1 MNQKDNKKNL
11 GVIIAL
17 GVAIALGVVVLVIAI
32 SSVAGTGDN
41 SLKKDDTTKYEL
53 TTPTDTSVSDTESS
67 VFDFYGSTEQGAG
80 NQGVANQGGDNV
92 AVQPDN
98 NVEAGDTVVI
108 TTTEKATGGY
118 DPVAE
123 YEKLTKNGDNI
134 LSDHHNNKYIKLV
147 VNKYNVEAERLV
159 AIYSEP
165 DTGNNFVLEFR
176 DTKDDN
182 GNIVKSPD
190 TLHKV
195 YLIDKDKN
203 ISIAT
208 GTTTGNVGVSYAE
221 GTLCFHMVKSIVM
234 PQYPDYFTG
243 VED

>member
-1 MNQKDNKKNL
+1 MNEKDNKKNL

-17 GVAIALGVVVLVIAI
+17 GVAIALGVVVLIIAI

-41 SLKKDDTTKYEL
+41 NLKKEDTTRYEL
-53 TTPTDTSVSDTESS
+53 TTPQDTSPSDTGSS
-67 VFDFYGSTEQGAG
+67 VLDFYGSTQQSNG
-80 NQGVANQGGDNV
+80 NQGGVAQGSNN
-92 AVQPDN
+92 APVQPDN
-98 NVEAGDTVVI
+98 NVEAGDSVVI
-108 TTTEKATGGY
+108 TTTEKSTGGY
-118 DPVAE
+118 DPVEE
-123 YEKLTKNGDNI
+123 YEKLSKNGDNV
-134 LSDHHNNKYIKLV
+134 LSDHHNNKYIRLI
-147 VNKYNVEAERLV
+147 VNKYNVDAEKLV

-176 DTKDDN
+176 DTRDDN

-203 ISIAT
+203 ISVAT

-221 GTLCFHMVKSIVM
+221 GTLCFHMIKSIVM

>member
-1 MNQKDNKKNL
+1 MNEKANKKNL
-11 GVIIAL
+11 GVVIAL
-17 GVAIALGVVVLVIAI
+17 GTAIVLGIVVLVIAI
-32 SSVAGTGDN
+32 SSVAGTGGS
-41 SLKKDDTTKYEL
+41 SLKQEDTTKYEL
-53 TTPTDTSVSDTESS
+53 TVPQNVSPSSSEDSVI
-67 VFDFYGSTEQGAG
+67 DFYGTTEQA
-80 NQGVANQGGDNV
+80 ANNSGGGNV

-98 NVEAGDTVVI
+98 NVEAGDSVII
-108 TTTEKATGGY
+108 TTTEKSTGGY

-123 YEKLTKNGDNI
+123 YEKLSKNGDNV

-147 VNKYNVEAERLV
+147 ANKYDVDTERLV

-176 DTKDDN
+176 NTKDDN

-203 ISIAT
+203 ISVAT

-221 GTLCFHMVKSIVM
+221 GTLCFYMIKSVVM

-243 VED
+243 VEE